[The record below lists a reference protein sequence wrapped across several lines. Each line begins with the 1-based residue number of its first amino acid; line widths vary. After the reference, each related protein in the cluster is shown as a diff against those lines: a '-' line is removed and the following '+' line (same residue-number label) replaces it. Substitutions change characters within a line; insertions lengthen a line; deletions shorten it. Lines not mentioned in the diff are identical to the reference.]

1 MSLLAIRD
9 LQTRFTVGGRLLR
22 AVDGV
27 SLTVAP
33 GEAVGL
39 VGESGCG
46 KSTLA
51 RTVLGLERAHAGS
64 VKLQGAELVG
74 LGGPAWLA
82 HRRQMQMI
90 FQDPFAALNPRL
102 SVGRII
108 EEPLLVHGMGSAAE
122 RRQAVAGLMQRVG
135 LRPEW
140 AGRFPHEF
148 SGGQRQRV
156 GIARALALSPRL
168 VVCDEPVSAL
178 DVSVQAQVVNL
189 LARLQSELGLAYLF
203 ISHDLA
209 VVAHLCSRI
218 YVMYLGVIV
227 ESGDR
232 DTLRGRPRHP
242 YTRALV
248 AASPVPDPERASPET
263 LAQGDIPSQV
273 NIPPGCRFHP
283 RCPWAEA
290 RCRAEAPALRP
301 LPGGGEAACHFAESL
316 PPLEIA
322 A

>member
-1 MSLLAIRD
+1 MSLLEIHD
-9 LQTRFTVGGRLLR
+9 LFTRFTVGGRLLR

-27 SLTVAP
+27 SITVEP

-64 VKLQGAELVG
+64 VKLQGTELVG
-74 LGGPAWLA
+74 LRGPAWLP

-90 FQDPFAALNPRL
+90 FQDPFSALNPRL

-108 EEPLLVHGMGSAAE
+108 EEPLIVHGLGSPAE
-122 RRQAVAGLMQRVG
+122 RQQAVKSLMQRVG

-156 GIARALALSPRL
+156 GIARALALSPKL
-168 VVCDEPVSAL
+168 VICDEPVSAL
-178 DVSVQAQVVNL
+178 DVSVQAQVVNV
-189 LARLQSELGLAYLF
+189 LARLQNELGLATLF

-227 ESGDR
+227 EAGDR
-232 DTLRGRPRHP
+232 HTLRGRPRHP

-248 AASPVPDPERASPET
+248 AASPVPDPERLAPET
-263 LAQGDIPSQV
+263 LAQGDIPSQLD
-273 NIPPGCRFHP
+273 IPTGCRFHP

-290 RCRAEAPALRP
+290 RCQAEVPALRP
-301 LPGGGEAACHFAESL
+301 IAGGGEAACHFAESI
-316 PPLEIA
+316 PSLEIVA
-322 A
+322 